1 MFNLG
6 GNATKFTKEGHVS
19 IQADLNRP
27 NNQLILTVTDTGV
40 GIPKD
45 KHEQVFNS
53 FETKQTLRQQ
63 ESLAEQGLASQS
75 SRT

>member
-1 MFNLG
+1 LIGDCARLRQIMFNLG

-27 NNQLILTVTDTGV
+27 NNQLILTVTDTGI

-45 KHEQVFNS
+45 KHEQIFNS
-53 FETKQTLRQQ
+53 FEQADTSTTR
-63 ESLAEQGLASQS
+63 
-75 SRT
+75 